1 MYMEQGYN
9 AKMEKNTV
17 VMKYIRLDIIMIVIY
32 YLLQS
37 FGISY
42 E

>member
-9 AKMEKNTV
+9 EKMEKNTV
-17 VMKYIRLDIIMIVIY
+17 VMEYIRLDIIMIVIY

>member
-9 AKMEKNTV
+9 AKMKKNTV
-17 VMKYIRLDIIMIVIY
+17 VMEYIRLDIIMIVIY